1 MVACPLTFN
10 LHRPPQLCRTSL
22 LAGPGPPSKVKW
34 PSKYDASLASSVG
47 IHTILIGDAQDTDD
61 EIKAMATAGEAP
73 DFVCKRQASCLHRRP
88 VYMPYLH

>member
-1 MVACPLTFN
+1 MAVVELLRAVATAAIVCCLALPAVHVYADDGVRLT
-10 LHRPPQLCRTSL
+10 PW
-22 LAGPGPPSKVKW
+22 V
-34 PSKYDASLASSVG
+34 DSSVG

-73 DFVCKRQASCLHRRP
+73 DFVCKRHASCLHLRP